1 MCLAVALLAA
11 LASVGTAYADE
22 AKPLRGI
29 ALVIGQSNYRHIAA
43 LPSPANDA
51 RAVAHM
57 LGDLGFEVTS
67 VADGDQ
73 ARLTRSLQRFVEDA
87 AGADVALLYYSGHGI
102 EAGGENYLVPV
113 EADLSS
119 LAASSLVPVSTL
131 LD

>member
-1 MCLAVALLAA
+1 MCVALVLVAV
-11 LASVGTAYADE
+11 LASVGMAAADD

-29 ALVIGQSNYRHIAA
+29 ALVIGQSNYQHIAA
-43 LPSPANDA
+43 LPNPANDA

-73 ARLTRSLQRFVEDA
+73 VRLTRSLERFVEDA

-102 EAGGENYLVPV
+102 EAGGENYL
-113 EADLSS
+113 
-119 LAASSLVPVSTL
+119 
-131 LD
+131 